1 MIQGL
6 GFSKIAMFA
15 GLFEMVARTLVA
27 FLLVPAIGFTGACLA
42 NPSAWLAADF
52 FLIPCYFHVMKRIR
66 TIVTDPVEE

>member
-1 MIQGL
+1 M
-6 GFSKIAMFA
+6 A
-15 GLFEMVARTLVA
+15 ARTLVA